1 MTTVDRSLVANLP
14 MFAGLAPAEQDELLR
29 EARSIR
35 YPKGAAVFEQGA
47 EANRFFVLLHG
58 HLRVEKTTPQGQQT
72 VVRYVSSGELF
83 GVAQAMNLSH
93 YPATAIAAVDSIA
106 LAWPSVSWARLI
118 ARYPS
123 LASSALQTVG
133 SRLQDTQA
141 RVIEISNEQVEQRV
155 AHTLLRLAK
164 QAGRKVDNGI
174 EIDFPISRQNV
185 AEMTG
190 TTLHTVSRI
199 LSAWESK
206 GLVEGGRQRIVLC
219 DPERLHVLAEGV
231 DENRAPL
238 RSREP

>member
-1 MTTVDRSLVANLP
+1 
-14 MFAGLAPAEQDELLR
+14 
-29 EARSIR
+29 
-35 YPKGAAVFEQGA
+35 
-47 EANRFFVLLHG
+47 
-58 HLRVEKTTPQGQQT
+58 
-72 VVRYVSSGELF
+72 LF

-206 GLVEGGRQRIVLC
+206 GLVKGGRQRIVLC

>member
-1 MTTVDRSLVANLP
+1 MTSVDRSLVANLS
-14 MFAGLAPAEQDELLR
+14 MFAGLTPAEQDELLR

-35 YPKGAAVFEQGA
+35 YPKGATVFDQGA
-47 EANRFFVLLHG
+47 DADRFFVLLHG

-72 VVRYVSSGELF
+72 VVRYVSAGELF

-93 YPATAIAAVDSIA
+93 YPATAVAAVDSIA
-106 LAWPSVSWARLI
+106 LAWPSASWARLI

-133 SRLQDTQA
+133 SRLHDTQA

-155 AHTLLRLAK
+155 AHTLLRLAR

-174 EIDFPISRQNV
+174 EIDFPISRQNI

-219 DPERLHVLAEGV
+219 DPDRLHVLAE
-231 DENRAPL
+231 DSE
-238 RSREP
+238 